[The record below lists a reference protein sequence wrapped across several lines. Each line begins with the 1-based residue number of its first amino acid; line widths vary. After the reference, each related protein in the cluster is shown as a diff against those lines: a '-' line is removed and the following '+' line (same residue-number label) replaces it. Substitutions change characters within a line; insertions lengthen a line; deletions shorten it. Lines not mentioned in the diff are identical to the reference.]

1 MYHSNAEKSIAVFLF
16 GVICL
21 LGVLLNLPPKSA
33 CLRDGEPV
41 PYNISS
47 VMHTK
52 LHFSH

>member
-21 LGVLLNLPPKSA
+21 LGVSLNSPLKSA

-41 PYNISS
+41 PYNIYSNP
-47 VMHTK
+47 
-52 LHFSH
+52 